1 MELLKLLFTGVA
13 AVYFTDQQS
22 NQTPANDIGD
32 NVYLALCNVF
42 NHYLMRCRWKFRH
55 LGKMLVCFL
64 PVN

>member
-42 NHYLMRCRWKFRH
+42 NHYLMRCR
-55 LGKMLVCFL
+55 
-64 PVN
+64 